1 MTNPHSA
8 GLQAGRYT
16 MTSIVIWK
24 KLLKTQR
31 HAQSKTYLRGLLCHI
46 LLNSL
51 PLLTRSKICVWCI
64 FCTRWKQPSRK
75 LWRHKF
81 TENSWSYWTVHCFKM
96 LLIFLRNLV
105 LHHSEGQPP
114 ISEKERERKGCK
126 QVEGDKLL
134 NSTMSTISKCKQ

>member
-31 HAQSKTYLRGLLCHI
+31 RAQSKTYLRGLLCHI
-46 LLNSL
+46 LFNSL

-81 TENSWSYWTVHCFKM
+81 MKNSWSYWTVHCFEI
-96 LLIFLRNLV
+96 LLIFLRYLV

-114 ISEKERERKGCK
+114 ISERERESWNF
-126 QVEGDKLL
+126 QTVNKLKE
-134 NSTMSTISKCKQ
+134 ISF

>member
-31 HAQSKTYLRGLLCHI
+31 RAQSKTYLRGLLCHI
-46 LLNSL
+46 LFNSL

-75 LWRHKF
+75 LKLTSQVYGEF
-81 TENSWSYWTVHCFKM
+81 LKLLNCTLFQNAFNLFK
-96 LLIFLRNLV
+96 IFGIASFRG
-105 LHHSEGQPP
+105 STPYQW
-114 ISEKERERKGCK
+114 ERERESLSF
-126 QVEGDKLL
+126 QRL
-134 NSTMSTISKCKQ
+134 